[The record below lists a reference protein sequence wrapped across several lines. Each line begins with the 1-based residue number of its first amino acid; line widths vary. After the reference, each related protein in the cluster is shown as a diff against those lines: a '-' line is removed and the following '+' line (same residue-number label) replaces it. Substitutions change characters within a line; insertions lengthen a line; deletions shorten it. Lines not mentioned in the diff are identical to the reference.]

1 LKKLLDLL
9 RSHHRD
15 VSLVLF
21 ILAGLIGVLSQ
32 SMLPARHGGERWNLA
47 WNLAEHGS
55 FANPL
60 STLPTGPTAG
70 DPPLASVITA
80 GLILL
85 FRVPYLIYM
94 SSSLLS
100 ILANA
105 ASATLL
111 PRVSQIFFD
120 DPVPGIFSAILWL
133 FTMQV
138 VPGWDTNYAAV
149 GLLWFVCLT
158 AAIFEGK
165 GKNRA
170 LWTAIAGV
178 GAGCLCLLNPS
189 TLLVWLPW
197 LMFLSWKAGLR
208 NQKALLASGTI
219 AGIAFVMVMGWC
231 ARNESAVG
239 TFAVR
244 TGLGLEL
251 YVSNNDCAEPT
262 IMEEQ
267 LNGCFHKL
275 HPNSNVVEAEKF
287 RQLGEVAYDKIR
299 TEDTKTWI
307 HAHPGR
313 FAELTLA
320 RIRDFWFPDAVPI
333 PLGYTFGENFGDPD
347 YMRKWNFRERRIA
360 YSIWIVTLL
369 SIPGYWLMVRD
380 RRSVAWFSAASL
392 AIYPLMYYITITEV
406 RYRDPV
412 LWLTLLEAGY
422 FLTWMLGREKRA
434 VLATQ

>member
-9 RSHHRD
+9 RSNQRD

-32 SMLPARHGGERWNLA
+32 SVLPARHGGERWNLA

-60 STLPTGPTAG
+60 STIPTGPTAG
-70 DPPLASVITA
+70 DPPLASVLTA

-85 FRVPYLIYM
+85 FRVPFLIYL
-94 SSSLLS
+94 SSALLS

-105 ASATLL
+105 MSAALL
-111 PRVSQIFFD
+111 PRVSRVFFG
-120 DPVPGIFSAILWL
+120 DPVPGMLGAVFWL

-138 VPGWDTNYAAV
+138 IPGWDTNYATV
-149 GLLWFVCLT
+149 SLLGFVCLT
-158 AAIFEGK
+158 AAIFRGEMKRTAVWTLVAG
-165 GKNRA
+165 
-170 LWTAIAGV
+170 LW
-178 GAGCLCLLNPS
+178 AGCMCLLNPS

-197 LMFLSWKAGLR
+197 LIFLYCKAGIR
-208 NQKALLASGTI
+208 SRRAMLASGTI
-219 AGIAFVMVMGWC
+219 AAIAFVMVMGWS
-231 ARNESAVG
+231 ARNEKAVG
-239 TFAVR
+239 AFAVR

-275 HPNSNVVEAEKF
+275 HPNSNVAEAEKF

-299 TEDTKTWI
+299 SADAKAWI

-313 FAELTLA
+313 FADLTLS
-320 RIRDFWFPDAVPI
+320 RIRDFWFPNAVPI
-333 PLGYTFGENFGDPD
+333 PSGYSFEENFGDPD
-347 YMRKWNFRERRIA
+347 YMRKWNFREKRIA
-360 YSIWIVTLL
+360 YSIWVVTLL
-369 SIPGYWLMVRD
+369 SIPGYWLMLRD
-380 RRSVAWFSAASL
+380 RRPVAWFSAVSL

-412 LWLTLLEAGY
+412 LWLSLLEAGY
-422 FLTWMLGREKRA
+422 FLTRILGREKRQVEPA
-434 VLATQ
+434 R